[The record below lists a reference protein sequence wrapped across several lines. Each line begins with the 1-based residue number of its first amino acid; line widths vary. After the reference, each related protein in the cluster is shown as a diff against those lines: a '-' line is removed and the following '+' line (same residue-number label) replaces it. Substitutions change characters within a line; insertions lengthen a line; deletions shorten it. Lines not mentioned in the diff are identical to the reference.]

1 MFFLNLSAAEFL
13 TLLGTLGGLVTALYL
28 FDRTKRKRVV
38 STLRFW
44 TSVGAAEDQPRR
56 KKVNQPWSLVL
67 QLLSLL
73 CLLLAIA
80 QLNWGT
86 REFRSR
92 DHVLLIDTSAWSGA
106 ADAGGKMIDRER
118 EAAQSYLSALRPDD
132 RVLLVGS
139 DALSTPVAAF
149 TSDRAKLHSA
159 LGGLKEG
166 FSALN
171 LAGALAYARQA
182 QDSSGGRPG
191 EIVYI
196 GPGRV
201 EVETAPA
208 SLPPNLR
215 TIRITSNVENCGI
228 RSITVRR
235 SEDDSSS
242 WQATVTVRNDGTA
255 ARNLQLHTQ
264 YAGTKFASRNYVLK
278 AGAEIEA
285 RYDFVTNT
293 AGLLRAEIYPH
304 DALPV
309 DDIASLQLPNNGVLK
324 VAAYTRRKDLLKP
337 LLAADHRLN
346 VEYSDPAQ
354 YVSEPKAD
362 AVIVDGFS
370 PRNIPSRPTL
380 LIDPPKQNAP
390 VPVKAVVNGATV
402 TQWKSGL
409 DLGAGLHTKED
420 HLPSAEVF
428 QPASG
433 DLTFASVASGPTIVL
448 RPRSSSGAKLAVI
461 GFDPLHPEL
470 RFTLTTPLVFAN
482 LLSWLSPESFR
493 TLEFTARRVG
503 AASVPLSEGESR
515 NELQVTNAKGL
526 AIPFTLAENT
536 VQLFTREPDV
546 IRIVSDDRER
556 VLSLTL
562 PDVAHDRWD
571 PAKVANGVPSAATY
585 LPTSTDLWKFLACL
599 GGLGLIAEWYLFG
612 GGRRP
617 SMFSS
622 RPPASRVSAK
632 APVEKEGERTGDLVS
647 R

>member
-1 MFFLNLSAAEFL
+1 MFFLNLGAGEFFA
-13 TLLGTLGGLVTALYL
+13 LLGTLGGLVTALYL

-44 TSVGAAEDQPRR
+44 ASAGAAEDQPRR

-92 DHVLLIDTSAWSGA
+92 DHVLLMDTSAWAGA
-106 ADAGGKMIDRER
+106 ADASGKIIDRER
-118 EAAQSYLSALRPDD
+118 EAAQSYLAALHPSD
-132 RVLLVGS
+132 RVLLVAT

-149 TSDRAKLHSA
+149 TSDHAQLRSELASLNP
-159 LGGLKEG
+159 G

-171 LAGALAYARQA
+171 IAGALAYAVQA
-182 QDSSGGRPG
+182 QDWSGGRPG

-196 GPGRV
+196 GPARIGG
-201 EVETAPA
+201 ETAPA
-208 SLPPNLR
+208 ALPPNLR
-215 TIRITSNVENCGI
+215 TIKIPSDVQNCGI
-228 RSITVRR
+228 RSVSVRR
-235 SEDDSSS
+235 SEDDASS
-242 WQATVTVRNDGTA
+242 WQATVTLGNDGA
-255 ARNLQLHTQ
+255 VARNLQLDTQ
-264 YAGTKFASRNYVLK
+264 YAGTKFASRSYAVK
-278 AGAEIEA
+278 PGAEIEA

-293 AGLLRAEIYPH
+293 AGLLRAEINPH
-304 DALPV
+304 DALPM
-309 DDIASLQLPNNGVLK
+309 DDRASLQLPNNGVLK
-324 VAAYTRRKDLLKP
+324 VAAYTRRKDLLAP

-346 VEYSDPAQ
+346 VDYFDPAR
-354 YVSEPKAD
+354 YVNEPKAEV
-362 AVIVDGFS
+362 VILDGFS
-370 PRNIPSRPTL
+370 PRNIPSRATL

-390 VPVKAVVNGATV
+390 IPVKAVVNGTTI

-420 HLPSAEVF
+420 RLPSAEVF
-428 QPASG
+428 ESAPG
-433 DLTFASVASGPTIVL
+433 DVAFASIAAGPTIVL

-461 GFDPLHPEL
+461 GFDPLQPEL
-470 RFTLTTPLVFAN
+470 RFTLTAPLVFAN

-493 TLEFTARRVG
+493 TLEFTAKRVG

-515 NELQVTNAKGL
+515 NGLQVTNAKGL
-526 AIPFTLAENT
+526 AIPFTVAENT

-556 VLSLTL
+556 TLSLTL
-562 PDVAHDRWD
+562 PDVARDRWN
-571 PAKVANGVPSAATY
+571 PPNVANGLPPVATY
-585 LPTSTDLWKFLACL
+585 LPTSTDLWKLLACL
-599 GGLGLIAEWYLFG
+599 GGLGLVAEWYLFG

-617 SMFSS
+617 TIVRRQSP
-622 RPPASRVSAK
+622 RPRASTAS
-632 APVEKEGERTGDLVS
+632 VESQGERTGDFVS